1 MAFKDHFSSH
11 AEVYRAARPTYP
23 TEVFEWMARQA
34 VHHRLA
40 VDVGT
45 GNGQAALGLAAY
57 FEDVLATDAS
67 AEQVAQSMP
76 NKRVRYEVAPAE
88 IIPANSGSAAL
99 LLAAQAAHWF
109 DLPGFF
115 AEAERV
121 LSPGG
126 LLVLMSYGAHHVHGE
141 SGDVINDSVQM
152 LYEDTLG
159 PYWPPERELVES
171 GYATFTLPFE
181 PVVPPP
187 FQIRVQWSLNQLLA
201 YLESWSAT
209 QRYIKATGEDPIA
222 ELRQN
227 LAPFVPTDT
236 LLQVVWPLNLR
247 CSRKVM
253 G

>member
-1 MAFKDHFSSH
+1 MTFKDHFSSH
-11 AEVYRAARPTYP
+11 AEVYRAARPSYP
-23 TEVFEWMARQA
+23 TEVFVWMGSQV

-45 GNGQAALGLAAY
+45 GNGQAALGLTEH
-57 FEDVLATDAS
+57 FESVLATDAS

-76 NKRVRYEVAPAE
+76 HERVHYEVSPAE
-88 IIPANSGSAAL
+88 SIPANNSSAAL

-109 DLPGFF
+109 DLPRFF

-126 LLVLMSYGAHHVHGE
+126 LLVLMSYGTHRVHGE
-141 SGDVINDSVQM
+141 FGDVINDSVQL

-171 GYATFTLPFE
+171 GYASLTLPFE
-181 PVVPPP
+181 PVVPPQ
-187 FQIRVQWSLNQLLA
+187 FRIQVLWSLNQLLA

-209 QRYIKATGEDPIA
+209 QRYIKATGENPVV
-222 ELRQN
+222 ELHQN
-227 LAPFVPTDT
+227 LAPFVPADT
-236 LLQVVWPLNLR
+236 LLKVVWPLNVR
-247 CSRKVM
+247 CSRKP
-253 G
+253 